1 LQQILDTNLIFFTF
15 KFKSIMKSI
24 ILTLTFIGS
33 MFLLAFTPNAN
44 LSTDEKVVV
53 VTIQYKNGEKKVEEL
68 KLSAFMKEDT
78 KAFKVN
84 ETEVFECTI
93 GFTGGGCQYT
103 AGSCT
108 EAAALF
114 RACACAAGH
123 GKMC

>member
-1 LQQILDTNLIFFTF
+1 
-15 KFKSIMKSI
+15 MKSI
-24 ILTLTFIGS
+24 ILTFTFIGS
-33 MFLLAFTPNAN
+33 MFLLAFTPNTN

-53 VTIQYKNGEKKVEEL
+53 VTIQYKNGEKKVEEI
-68 KLSAFMKEDT
+68 KLSDFMKADA
-78 KAFKVN
+78 KGFKVN
-84 ETEVFECTI
+84 EADVFECTI

-103 AGSCT
+103 SASCT